1 MLLEMLSFN
10 EFEKA
15 VCHCFCCLLA
25 QSHPVACIA
34 FSQLLLRFTCVLCSS
49 AYGFCLIVC
58 RFVIAII
65 VFGVICSGTSG
76 CGMLC
81 ICASSLIVCLLV
93 IAIIVLGV
101 LCSSITYL
109 SCGVLSH
116 VLQTS
121 GFWRAL

>member
-49 AYGFCLIVC
+49 AYGF
-58 RFVIAII
+58 
-65 VFGVICSGTSG
+65 
-76 CGMLC
+76 
-81 ICASSLIVCLLV
+81 SLIVCLFV
-93 IAIIVLGV
+93 IAISVFGVLCGSTTGCGV
-101 LCSSITYL
+101 LCSS
-109 SCGVLSH
+109 
-116 VLQTS
+116 TS
-121 GFWRAL
+121 SSAL